1 MKKRIFIAVSIVS
14 TALLCFTVAVQA
26 QTMSPKPLL
35 TVDVPFEF
43 VAGGMNL
50 PAGQYDVLHVTSP
63 DWVMLKNSE
72 AHATAVLLVHWSSA
86 PVSQSTPRLVFN
98 RYGEKYFLSQVW
110 TEYNNEVHDCFKS
123 SAERVLA
130 QNSQKLPEVATVYA
144 RH

>member
-14 TALLCFTVAVQA
+14 TALLCFTIAVQA
-26 QTMSPKPLL
+26 QTMAPKPLL

-72 AHATAVLLVHWSSA
+72 AHATAVLLVHLSSA
-86 PVSQSTPRLVFN
+86 DVDQSTPRLVFN
-98 RYGEKYFLSQVW
+98 RYGERYFLSQVW
-110 TEYNNEVHDCFKS
+110 TEYNNEVHTCFKS

-130 QNSQKLPEVATVYA
+130 QNSQRLPEVATVYA
-144 RH
+144 KH